1 MMANYFPREEY
12 HERWR
17 RVHEAMRQ
25 RGHDTVV
32 VWSRSGGSYDR
43 CADVLYLV
51 NFYSQASGQGLDTA
65 VFNARGLNAVIL
77 QEGQTPELQADEAW
91 PRKDLVATERIE
103 WHHDPVRG
111 VAESLRRR
119 KVRRVTLVGSGILP
133 LKYWLQ
139 LREATPGI
147 EWSFDDD
154 LVLAVRRRKSK
165 RELQCMREAGE
176 IMSRALTRLIEGLV
190 SGERET
196 TTAAAAV
203 SRIVEAGGA
212 IHMAPCNHGD
222 MIQYWVRNQLM
233 GYSHDAPKR
242 GEIVRGWMYGPI
254 HEGYWLDPGRT
265 AVCGGKPTREQREL
279 IETNARVIDTIIAAI
294 RPGVSVMEVAKL
306 GARLMQE
313 TGAEK
318 DQAAEKWPHFGHSIG
333 IFIETPYIG
342 ETMCSESDRFTADS
356 VLGVEA
362 FLARSGVGSSG
373 FEQNFIV
380 HEDRNEILGT
390 TPMIWW

>member
-1 MMANYFPREEY
+1 MANYFPREEY

-265 AVCGGKPTREQREL
+265 AVCGESRRASSASSSRRTRASS
-279 IETNARVIDTIIAAI
+279 T
-294 RPGVSVMEVAKL
+294 
-306 GARLMQE
+306 
-313 TGAEK
+313 
-318 DQAAEKWPHFGHSIG
+318 
-333 IFIETPYIG
+333 
-342 ETMCSESDRFTADS
+342 
-356 VLGVEA
+356 
-362 FLARSGVGSSG
+362 RSSQP
-373 FEQNFIV
+373 FDPEC
-380 HEDRNEILGT
+380 
-390 TPMIWW
+390 P

>member
-1 MMANYFPREEY
+1 MANYFPREEY

>member
-1 MMANYFPREEY
+1 MANYFPREEY

-17 RVHEAMRQ
+17 RVHEVMRQ

-176 IMSRALTRLIEGLV
+176 IMSGALTRLIEGLV

>member
-1 MMANYFPREEY
+1 MANYFPREEY

-176 IMSRALTRLIEGLV
+176 IMSGALTRLIEGLV

>member
-1 MMANYFPREEY
+1 MANYFPREEY

-91 PRKDLVATERIE
+91 PRKDLVATDRIE

-176 IMSRALTRLIEGLV
+176 IMSGALTRLIEGLV

>member
-1 MMANYFPREEY
+1 MANYFPREEY

-242 GEIVRGWMYGPI
+242 GEIVRGSMYGPI

>member
-1 MMANYFPREEY
+1 MANYFPREEY

-165 RELQCMREAGE
+165 RELQCTREAGE